1 MMLEQA
7 EQATGA
13 VEEATQ
19 APPASDTMTADRTP
33 ADRMAADAMEAAEAA
48 PGDAAP
54 IDYAQAIADAAAP
67 EGFAIDE
74 ALTGPAAELFARHG
88 VSPEA
93 VKEFVGFYARQQ
105 KAGAEG
111 NARAFAE
118 QVSGWRASAEMTTT
132 AQERGVAKNA
142 ALRIFGREEVG
153 LLEHFG
159 VTNRA
164 GFIKALAK
172 IGRMA
177 IEDDTYI
184 PGNAGSG
191 GGHRDAR
198 VHFPNSKMNP

>member
-1 MMLEQA
+1 MLEQA
-7 EQATGA
+7 EQAT
-13 VEEATQ
+13 Q
-19 APPASDTMTADRTP
+19 TAQ
-33 ADRMAADAMEAAEAA
+33 AADGDVSDIAQTQVADAA
-48 PGDAAP
+48 PEDDATRDDTARDDAP
-54 IDYAQAIADAAAP
+54 IDYAKAIADAAAP

-74 ALTGPAAELFARHG
+74 ALAGPAAELFARHQM
-88 VSPEA
+88 SPDA
-93 VKEFVGFYARQQ
+93 VKELVSFYARQQ

-111 NARAFAE
+111 NARAFAD
-118 QVSGWRASAEMTTT
+118 QVSGWRASAERATTP
-132 AQERGVAKNA
+132 QERGVAKNA
-142 ALRIFGREEVG
+142 ALRIFGRDEVA

-184 PGNAGSG
+184 PGNAGTG

-198 VHFPNSKMNP
+198 AHFPNSKMNP

>member
-1 MMLEQA
+1 MLEQA

-13 VEEATQ
+13 DGQTVATAAAGQAAQVAQAAPAAEGSVDDATQ
-19 APPASDTMTADRTP
+19 
-33 ADRMAADAMEAAEAA
+33 EQAAEAV
-48 PGDAAP
+48 PV
-54 IDYAQAIADAAAP
+54 DYAKAITDVP
-67 EGFAIDE
+67 LPDGVSISE
-74 ALTGPAAELFARHG
+74 ALAQPAAELFARHN
-88 VSPEA
+88 VSPDA
-93 VKEFVGFYARQQ
+93 VKEFVSFYAQQQ

-118 QVSGWRASAEMTTT
+118 QVSGWRASAERATTP
-132 AQERGVAKNA
+132 QERGVAKQA
-142 ALRIFGREEVG
+142 ALKVFGRDEVA

-172 IGRMA
+172 IGTMA

-198 VHFPNSKMNP
+198 AHFPNSKMNP

>member
-13 VEEATQ
+13 DGQTVAT
-19 APPASDTMTADRTP
+19 
-33 ADRMAADAMEAAEAA
+33 AAEEVAQAA
-48 PGDAAP
+48 PAAGGSADDATEMQAETAP
-54 IDYAQAIADAAAP
+54 VDYAKAITDVP
-67 EGFAIDE
+67 LPDGVSISE
-74 ALTGPAAELFARHG
+74 ALAQPAAELFARHN
-88 VSPEA
+88 VSPDA
-93 VKEFVGFYARQQ
+93 VKEFVSFYAQQQ
-105 KAGAEG
+105 KAGADG
-111 NARAFAE
+111 NARAFAD
-118 QVSGWRASAEMTTT
+118 QVSGWRASAERTTT
-132 AQERGVAKNA
+132 PQERGVAKNA
-142 ALRIFGREEVG
+142 ALKIFGRDEVA

-164 GFIKALAK
+164 GFIRALAK

-198 VHFPNSKMNP
+198 AHFPNSKMNP

>member
-1 MMLEQA
+1 MIENADQAMDEAEPDVATTAA
-7 EQATGA
+7 EQ
-13 VEEATQ
+13 VTQ
-19 APPASDTMTADRTP
+19 VAETT
-33 ADRMAADAMEAAEAA
+33 AAETAQTQSA
-48 PGDAAP
+48 DVEP
-54 IDYAQAIADAAAP
+54 IDYAKAITDAAAP

-74 ALTGPAAELFARHG
+74 ALAGPAAELFARHQ

-93 VKEFVGFYARQQ
+93 VKEFVSFYAQQQ

-118 QVSGWRASAEMTTT
+118 QVSGWRASAERTTT
-132 AQERGVAKNA
+132 PQERGVAKNA
-142 ALRIFGREEVG
+142 ALKIFGRDEVA

-177 IEDDTYI
+177 IEDDTFI

>member
-1 MMLEQA
+1 MVENADKATDEA
-7 EQATGA
+7 EPDVATTA
-13 VEEATQ
+13 AEATQ
-19 APPASDTMTADRTP
+19 VAETAAADTAQTQP
-33 ADRMAADAMEAAEAA
+33 ADAE
-48 PGDAAP
+48 P
-54 IDYAQAIADAAAP
+54 IDYAKAISDAAAP

-74 ALTGPAAELFARHG
+74 ALTGPAAELFARHQ

-93 VKEFVGFYARQQ
+93 VKEFVSFYAQQQ

-118 QVSGWRASAEMTTT
+118 QVSGWRASAERTTT
-132 AQERGVAKNA
+132 PQERGVAKSA
-142 ALRIFGREEVG
+142 ALKVFGRDEVA

-164 GFIKALAK
+164 GFIKGLAR

-177 IEDDTYI
+177 IEDDTFI

>member
-1 MMLEQA
+1 MSDDADQA
-7 EQATGA
+7 MDAAEPDVATTGA
-13 VEEATQ
+13 EATHD
-19 APPASDTMTADRTP
+19 AESA
-33 ADRMAADAMEAAEAA
+33 AADAAQAQATEAQATDGV
-48 PGDAAP
+48 PV
-54 IDYAQAIADAAAP
+54 DYAKAIADAAAP
-67 EGFAIDE
+67 EGFAVDE
-74 ALTGPAAELFARHG
+74 ALAGPAAELFARHQ

-93 VKEFVGFYARQQ
+93 VKEFVSFYAQQQ

-118 QVSGWRASAEMTTT
+118 QVSGWRASAERATTP
-132 AQERGVAKNA
+132 QERGVAKTA
-142 ALRIFGREEVG
+142 ALRIFGRDEVA

-164 GFIKALAK
+164 GFIKALAR